1 MLLIIIE
8 RLMPVKI
15 LPRLSHGSIVGI
27 WRKLHRNYVNVNV
40 LVTRVQLFVNPW
52 TVACQALP
60 SISFSRQEYWN
71 GLPFPSPEDLPKP
84 WIEPGSPALKADCL
98 LSEQP
103 GKPYRNYTITEIERI
118 AYIPNHFNLFNVFT
132 ENTCISI
139 SCQQR
144 TVTLLSLNVSSI
156 VNRRKIL
163 G

>member
-1 MLLIIIE
+1 MSSIIE

-27 WRKLHRNYVNVNV
+27 WRKLHRNYVKVSV
-40 LVTRVQLFVNPW
+40 LVTQLCPALCESVDCSLPGSPIHRIVQARILEW
-52 TVACQALP
+52 VA
-60 SISFSRQEYWN
+60 ISFSR
-71 GLPFPSPEDLPKP
+71 GLE
-84 WIEPGSPALKADCL
+84 IEPGSPALKADCL

-103 GKPYRNYTITEIERI
+103 GKPYRNHANTKIERI